1 MIFLC
6 VSAILLKESS
16 IWRMIAMLCASTPAA
31 HPTAPTPADIARRNG
46 ALSEGPTTQAGKA
59 RSALNAIR
67 HGICARSAAPVEP
80 EDAAAQAALRAAML
94 ARHQPLDEAEAHW
107 VAELVFVAWRQR
119 RLRVLEDAVLAQI
132 GAEPGPALPALA
144 TLIRHRGRLDR
155 DWRRAGEELTALR
168 RGRKGMVDPA
178 QLRWLAGR
186 LDQAQAAPTAPAHN
200 TPNRTNELSRACTN
214 EPAHATPQPVP
225 TGANGSAAPSTN
237 EPRHAVPP
245 LPEPAA
251 DEPPRAI
258 QPRNRHERR
267 RLAALQRRAA

>member
-1 MIFLC
+1 MSSLIEPRDQDRSLLHSSWRSGSSDRSRHSFRRAKLPATSS
-6 VSAILLKESS
+6 SAQDSLRLGL
-16 IWRMIAMLCASTPAA
+16 WASTQSIGE
-31 HPTAPTPADIARRNG
+31 H
-46 ALSEGPTTQAGKA
+46 
-59 RSALNAIR
+59 
-67 HGICARSAAPVEP
+67 
-80 EDAAAQAALRAAML
+80 EDADALAALRCAML
-94 ARHQPLDEAEAHW
+94 ARHQPLDAAEAHW
-107 VAELVFVAWRQR
+107 VEELVFVAWWQQ
-119 RLRVLEDAVLAQI
+119 RLRAVEDQVLVQAGAVDA
-132 GAEPGPALPALA
+132 GAGAAGLALPSLA
-144 TLIRHRGRLDR
+144 TLIRYRGRLDR